1 MKFCNNC
8 MGSCIHLKIH
18 SNLDDGF
25 YCDKNPEGFKK
36 WHEEHRKH
44 TYEIYKDFS
53 MDCYEGSESSNDIRD
68 LITLTENLL
77 KELK

>member
-8 MGSCIHLKIH
+8 LGSCIHRKIH
-18 SNLDDGF
+18 SNLDEGF

-36 WHEEHRKH
+36 W
-44 TYEIYKDFS
+44 YEDHHHHPYS
-53 MDCYEGSESSNDIRD
+53 PMDCYEGSEYSNDLRD